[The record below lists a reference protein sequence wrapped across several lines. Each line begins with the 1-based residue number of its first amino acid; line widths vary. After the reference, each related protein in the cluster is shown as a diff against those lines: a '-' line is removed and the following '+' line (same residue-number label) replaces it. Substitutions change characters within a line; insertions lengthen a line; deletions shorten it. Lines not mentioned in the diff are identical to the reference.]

1 MNIRFLLKFGKRSHL
16 EDFVNDLLYC
26 SNAEELWKIEDEQK
40 IKGQGD
46 TLEASS
52 ILHAQSLTLLDPD
65 TSTVIAQLG
74 QRTGR
79 VRFDPAKK
87 IPVFCL
93 FAVYEDDCITD
104 ANGDLQIKLSE
115 EKKAKIRQH
124 FPNADAVV
132 VIPNPEIFIH
142 DVENSIGCEI
152 IADSIRYF
160 NIEKGLI
167 TNDGK
172 IAMDMEYQ
180 RYLCQDT
187 PPVKE
192 NGKTTYIFHADYVY
206 RILQC
211 KDVYFSCEQE
221 FRIILPR
228 EEIEKGTKYPIRTST
243 KYEIQD
249 LDDFFKQ

>member
-1 MNIRFLLKFGKRSHL
+1 MDIKFLLKFGKRIHL
-16 EDFVNDLLYC
+16 EDFVDGRLYC
-26 SNAEELWKIEDEQK
+26 SNAEQLWRIEDEQK

-52 ILHAQSLTLLDPD
+52 IIHAQNVTMLEPNTPNI
-65 TSTVIAQLG
+65 IAQFG
-74 QRTGR
+74 EATGK

-93 FAVYEDDCITD
+93 FAVYEDDCIYD
-104 ANGDLQIKLSE
+104 VNGNLQINLSE
-115 EKKAKIRQH
+115 DKKAKIRKH

-132 VIPNPEIFIH
+132 VIPNPETFIR

-160 NIEKGLI
+160 NIEKGVT

-172 IAMDMEYQ
+172 TAMDMEYQ
-180 RYLCQDT
+180 MYLCQDT
-187 PPVKE
+187 PPVREK
-192 NGKTTYIFHADYVY
+192 GKTIYSFNADYVY

-221 FRIILPR
+221 FRIILPH
-228 EEIEKGTKYPIRTST
+228 EEIENGTKYPIRTST

-249 LDDFFKQ
+249 LDTFFNQ